1 MSQEVVD
8 SPNVG
13 KLIGLAGQGNFVGRF
28 KHALDPKRRLTIPAV
43 WRLQVGNPPVLYV
56 LPDIHEKCLCL
67 FPAADWMRRIE
78 KLRHHSL
85 TDRRARRLARILGS
99 QSELLPWDVQ
109 GRIRI
114 KDDLLAQAGLTDEVV
129 LVGAFEYIELW
140 NVANMA
146 EANAAEPMGLEDVA
160 EYVGI

>member
-1 MSQEVVD
+1 MSQEVENT
-8 SPNVG
+8 STE
-13 KLIGLAGQGNFVGRF
+13 KLTGLAGQGTFVGRF
-28 KHALDPKRRLTIPAV
+28 THALDPKRRLTIPAV
-43 WRLQVGNPPVLYV
+43 WRIQIGNPPVLYV

-78 KLRHHSL
+78 KLRHHSMA
-85 TDRRARRLARILGS
+85 DRRARQLARKLGG

-114 KDDLLAQAGLTDEVV
+114 NDDLLLQAGLTDDVV
-129 LVGAFEYIELW
+129 MVGAFECIELW
-140 NVANMA
+140 NKANLTAA
-146 EANAAEPMGLEDVA
+146 EAAEPAGLGDIA

>member
-1 MSQEVVD
+1 M
-8 SPNVG
+8 G
-13 KLIGLAGQGNFVGRF
+13 KMTGLTGQGTFVGRF
-28 KHALDPKRRLTIPAV
+28 THALDPKRRLTIPAV

-56 LPDIHEKCLCL
+56 LPDINEKCLCL

-85 TDRRARRLARILGS
+85 ADRRARQLARVLGS

-114 KDDLLAQAGLTDEVV
+114 KDDLLTQAGLADDVV

-140 NVANMA
+140 NAANLA
-146 EANAAEPMGLEDVA
+146 EANAAQPTGLGDVA

>member
-1 MSQEVVD
+1 MSQEADGEVA
-8 SPNVG
+8 G
-13 KLIGLAGQGNFVGRF
+13 KLAGLAGQGNFVGSF
-28 KHALDPKRRLTIPAV
+28 THALDPKRRLTIPAV
-43 WRLQVGNPPVLYV
+43 WRMQVGNPPVLYV

-85 TDRRARRLARILGS
+85 TDRRARQLARALGS

-114 KDDLLAQAGLTDEVV
+114 KDELLAQAGLTDEVV
-129 LVGAFEYIELW
+129 LLGAFEYIEIWSAKNL
-140 NVANMA
+140 A
-146 EANAAEPMGLEDVA
+146 EARAASPTGLGDVA

>member
-1 MSQEVVD
+1 MSHEVE
-8 SPNVG
+8 SPNVD
-13 KLIGLAGQGNFVGRF
+13 KMTGLAGQGTFVGRF
-28 KHALDPKRRLTIPAV
+28 AHALDPKRRLTIPAV
-43 WRLQVGNPPVLYV
+43 WRLQTGNPPVLYV
-56 LPDIHEKCLCL
+56 FPDIKEKCLCL

-85 TDRRARRLARILGS
+85 TDSRARQLARTLGS

-114 KDDLLAQAGLTDEVV
+114 KDDLLAHAGLVDEVI

-140 NVANMA
+140 NAASLA
-146 EANAAEPMGLEDVA
+146 EANAAQPTGLDDVA